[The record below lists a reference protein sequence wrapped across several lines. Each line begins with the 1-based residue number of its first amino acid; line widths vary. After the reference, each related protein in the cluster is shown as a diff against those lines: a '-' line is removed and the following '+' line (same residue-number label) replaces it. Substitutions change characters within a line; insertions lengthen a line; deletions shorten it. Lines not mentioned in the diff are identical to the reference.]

1 MRLASGAGD
10 SRMDVAESLGFV
22 PIFFEGLDRGEAGT
36 GQGRKGEGLACRRSP
51 FRSALKGTRCLGCAL
66 APPRCLVRDPSGKE
80 GALTDEPRFAFFKY
94 YGCAPDAYLVHPRA
108 AIEAAADCRQ
118 PKTRSSTSQMQPN
131 QRRNRRSMAGLSA
144 ALVLSS
150 ILAFIPRASSGA
162 DSPRTVVELNSQKV
176 LAILNSG
183 DSDDEKIKHL
193 EQLAYTAIDFDTVCR
208 LVLAKYW
215 KQFTPEQRQQFV
227 DEFKRAL
234 TVSYGRRIGQFGQEK
249 VVILGERQEPLGDV
263 TVQSHIVGG
272 KAGDIK
278 VDYRLR
284 QKDGTWYVIDVIVE
298 GVSIVSSYRT
308 QFQEIIGQGGPD
320 RLLAELHQKNTSGEG
335 LAPVETTAKDG
346 GTSAR

>member
-1 MRLASGAGD
+1 MQANK
-10 SRMDVAESLGFV
+10 RMGRTGVAV
-22 PIFFEGLDRGEAGT
+22 
-36 GQGRKGEGLACRRSP
+36 
-51 FRSALKGTRCLGCAL
+51 
-66 APPRCLVRDPSGKE
+66 
-80 GALTDEPRFAFFKY
+80 
-94 YGCAPDAYLVHPRA
+94 
-108 AIEAAADCRQ
+108 
-118 PKTRSSTSQMQPN
+118 
-131 QRRNRRSMAGLSA
+131 LSA
-144 ALVLSS
+144 ALVLPGFLM
-150 ILAFIPRASSGA
+150 LAPGVARGA
-162 DSPRTVVELNSQKV
+162 PSPREVVEGNSERV

-183 DSDDEKIKHL
+183 DSDDEKIKRL
-193 EQLAYTAIDFDTVCR
+193 QEIAYTTIDFDTVSR

-215 KQFTPEQRQQFV
+215 KQFTPEQRQQFE

-249 VVILGERQEPLGDV
+249 VVLLGERQEPLGDV

-284 QKDGTWYVIDVIVE
+284 QKDSTWYVIDVIVE

-308 QFQEIIGQGGPD
+308 QFQEIIGQGGPE

-346 GTSAR
+346 SSTAQ

>member
-1 MRLASGAGD
+1 MQVNK
-10 SRMDVAESLGFV
+10 RMGRTGVA
-22 PIFFEGLDRGEAGT
+22 I
-36 GQGRKGEGLACRRSP
+36 
-51 FRSALKGTRCLGCAL
+51 
-66 APPRCLVRDPSGKE
+66 
-80 GALTDEPRFAFFKY
+80 
-94 YGCAPDAYLVHPRA
+94 
-108 AIEAAADCRQ
+108 
-118 PKTRSSTSQMQPN
+118 
-131 QRRNRRSMAGLSA
+131 LSA
-144 ALVLSS
+144 ALVLPGFLM
-150 ILAFIPRASSGA
+150 LAPGVARGA
-162 DSPRTVVELNSQKV
+162 PSPREVVESNSEKV

-193 EQLAYTAIDFDTVCR
+193 QEIAYTTIDFDTVSR

-284 QKDGTWYVIDVIVE
+284 QKDSTWYVIDVIVE

-308 QFQEIIGQGGPD
+308 QFQEIIGQGGPE

-346 GTSAR
+346 SSAAQ

>member
-1 MRLASGAGD
+1 VTDGGAG
-10 SRMDVAESLGFV
+10 
-22 PIFFEGLDRGEAGT
+22 
-36 GQGRKGEGLACRRSP
+36 RSQP
-51 FRSALKGTRCLGCAL
+51 Q
-66 APPRCLVRDPSGKE
+66 
-80 GALTDEPRFAFFKY
+80 DEELEFQMQLNK
-94 YGCAPDAYLVHPRA
+94 
-108 AIEAAADCRQ
+108 
-118 PKTRSSTSQMQPN
+118 RSS
-131 QRRNRRSMAGLSA
+131 RRGVAVLSA
-144 ALVLSS
+144 ALVLSGVTVLTPAAS
-150 ILAFIPRASSGA
+150 RAA

-183 DSDDEKIKHL
+183 DTDDEKIKRL
-193 EQLAYTAIDFDTVCR
+193 EQLAYGVIDFDTVSR

-215 KQFTPEQRQQFV
+215 KQFNPEQRQQFEE
-227 DEFKRAL
+227 EFKRAL

-263 TVQSHIVGG
+263 TVQSRIVGG

-308 QFQEIIGQGGPD
+308 QFQEIIGQGGPE
-320 RLLAELHQKNTSGEG
+320 RLLADLRQKNASGEG

-346 GTSAR
+346 TSAAQ

>member
-1 MRLASGAGD
+1 MRRAGIEGGPGR
-10 SRMDVAESLGFV
+10 SRNPQDEELDFPDAAEQAKQS
-22 PIFFEGLDRGEAGT
+22 
-36 GQGRKGEGLACRRSP
+36 QGRSCSRCR
-51 FRSALKGTRCLGCAL
+51 TRPPLAL
-66 APPRCLVRDPSGKE
+66 APAAS
-80 GALTDEPRFAFFKY
+80 
-94 YGCAPDAYLVHPRA
+94 RA
-108 AIEAAADCRQ
+108 
-118 PKTRSSTSQMQPN
+118 
-131 QRRNRRSMAGLSA
+131 
-144 ALVLSS
+144 
-150 ILAFIPRASSGA
+150 A

-183 DSDDEKIKHL
+183 DTDDEKIKRL
-193 EQLAYTAIDFDTVCR
+193 EQLAYGAIDFDTVSR

-215 KQFTPEQRQQFV
+215 KQFTPEQRQQFEE
-227 DEFKRAL
+227 EFKRAL

-308 QFQEIIGQGGPD
+308 QFQEIIGQGGPAAARRAAPKMRAVRASLPPRRPVPASD
-320 RLLAELHQKNTSGEG
+320 NQHAVRDCLHTKTENGPFVARTSCH
-335 LAPVETTAKDG
+335 
-346 GTSAR
+346 

>member
-1 MRLASGAGD
+1 
-10 SRMDVAESLGFV
+10 
-22 PIFFEGLDRGEAGT
+22 
-36 GQGRKGEGLACRRSP
+36 
-51 FRSALKGTRCLGCAL
+51 
-66 APPRCLVRDPSGKE
+66 
-80 GALTDEPRFAFFKY
+80 
-94 YGCAPDAYLVHPRA
+94 
-108 AIEAAADCRQ
+108 
-118 PKTRSSTSQMQPN
+118 MQPN
-131 QRRNRRSMAGLSA
+131 KRSSRRGVAVLSA
-144 ALVLSS
+144 ALVLSGVTVLTPAAS
-150 ILAFIPRASSGA
+150 RAA

-183 DSDDEKIKHL
+183 DTDDEKIKRL
-193 EQLAYTAIDFDTVCR
+193 EQLAYGAIDFDTVSR

-215 KQFTPEQRQQFV
+215 KQFTPEQRQQFEG
-227 DEFKRAL
+227 EFKRAL

-308 QFQEIIGQGGPD
+308 QFQEIIGQGGPE
-320 RLLAELHQKNTSGEG
+320 RLLAELRQKNASGEG

-346 GTSAR
+346 SSAAQ

>member
-1 MRLASGAGD
+1 MQPKKRTNRRGVALLPAALFLAG
-10 SRMDVAESLGFV
+10 
-22 PIFFEGLDRGEAGT
+22 I
-36 GQGRKGEGLACRRSP
+36 
-51 FRSALKGTRCLGCAL
+51 
-66 APPRCLVRDPSGKE
+66 LVLP
-80 GALTDEPRFAFFKY
+80 
-94 YGCAPDAYLVHPRA
+94 
-108 AIEAAADCRQ
+108 AAA
-118 PKTRSSTSQMQPN
+118 S
-131 QRRNRRSMAGLSA
+131 
-144 ALVLSS
+144 
-150 ILAFIPRASSGA
+150 RAA
-162 DSPRTVVELNSQKV
+162 DSPRAVVELNSQKV

-183 DSDDEKIKHL
+183 DSDDEKVKRL
-193 EQLAYTAIDFDTVCR
+193 EQLAYTVIDFDTVSR

-249 VVILGERQEPLGDV
+249 VVILGEREEPLGDV

-284 QKDGTWYVIDVIVE
+284 QREGTWYVIDIIVE

-308 QFQEIIGQGGPD
+308 QFQEIIGQGGPE
-320 RLLAELHQKNTSGEG
+320 RLLAELRQKNASGEG

-346 GTSAR
+346 GTAAQ

>member
-1 MRLASGAGD
+1 
-10 SRMDVAESLGFV
+10 
-22 PIFFEGLDRGEAGT
+22 
-36 GQGRKGEGLACRRSP
+36 
-51 FRSALKGTRCLGCAL
+51 
-66 APPRCLVRDPSGKE
+66 
-80 GALTDEPRFAFFKY
+80 
-94 YGCAPDAYLVHPRA
+94 
-108 AIEAAADCRQ
+108 
-118 PKTRSSTSQMQPN
+118 
-131 QRRNRRSMAGLSA
+131 MAGLSA

-320 RLLAELHQKNTSGEG
+320 RLLAELHQKNASGEG